1 MVNDNF
7 AQISGEFKQLPQTY
21 VTKKDLEAS
30 AKERERL
37 IETAIQ
43 EMTIANARDRD
54 ELKTYVSVTQE
65 LLAWK
70 KKEEEERNASK

>member
-21 VTKKDLEAS
+21 VTKKDLE

-65 LLAWK
+65 LLACK